1 MRYKNNWNLQGT
13 VQGTFQESSRD
24 IPGIYQEALQ
34 KQFQVGALVLGMF
47 QEYISFLNSW
57 ESRLSPGT

>member
-47 QEYISFLNSW
+47 QEYISFLNS
-57 ESRLSPGT
+57 